1 MRKPLPFPK
10 TAKQL
15 KNGSNLPT
23 AAYAVQSSTAPY
35 SYAVSQKL
43 MLFRDSGVNAI
54 ESLMERRG
62 TFDYIILE
70 TSGLADPGN
79 IAPMFWVDDGLGSSI
94 YLDGIVTLVD
104 ARNILL
110 SLDETPAANSEED
123 HEGPHTTTAHLQIS
137 HADVIIIN
145 KSDAVKSSHLDDV
158 KERVQAIN
166 GMAKVHITQYAQVP
180 KLEDFLL
187 DLHAYDGLGSLDI
200 VSKGVHSHLDP
211 VKLPLSPLPTESLA
225 DAEERQS
232 QHSHYPSPFFPL
244 PNSHPW
250 NHGSGPYSGNPSFNL
265 TRPYG
270 LSRTQ

>member
-1 MRKPLPFPK
+1 
-10 TAKQL
+10 
-15 KNGSNLPT
+15 
-23 AAYAVQSSTAPY
+23 
-35 SYAVSQKL
+35 
-43 MLFRDSGVNAI
+43 
-54 ESLMERRG
+54 MERRG

-110 SLDETPAANSEED
+110 SLDETPVENSEED
-123 HEGPHTTTAHLQIS
+123 HEGPHTTTAYLQIS

-145 KSDAVKSSHLDDV
+145 KSDAVTSNQLDDV

-180 KLEDFLL
+180 RLEDFLL

-200 VSKGVHSHLDP
+200 ASDRVHSHLDP
-211 VKLPLSPLPTESLA
+211 VQSPLPPFVTELLA
-225 DAEERQS
+225 DAEERRS
-232 QHSHYPSPFFPL
+232 QHSHYQSPFFPL
-244 PNSHPW
+244 PNSHRW
-250 NHGSGPYSGNPSFNL
+250 NPGSGLYFGNPLFNAARPHSL
-265 TRPYG
+265 TR
-270 LSRTQ
+270 TQ

>member
-1 MRKPLPFPK
+1 
-10 TAKQL
+10 
-15 KNGSNLPT
+15 
-23 AAYAVQSSTAPY
+23 
-35 SYAVSQKL
+35 

-79 IAPMFWVDDGLGSSI
+79 IAPIFWVDDGLGSSI

-110 SLDETPAANSEED
+110 SLEETPATNSEED
-123 HEGPHTTTAHLQIS
+123 HEKPHATTAHLQIS

-145 KSDAVKSSHLDDV
+145 KSDAVKSSHLDNV

-200 VSKGVHSHLDP
+200 VSKGAHSHLDP
-211 VKLPLSPLPTESLA
+211 VKLHPSPLATELLA
-225 DAEERQS
+225 DAKDRQS
-232 QHSHYPSPFFPL
+232 QQSHYPSPFFPL
-244 PNSHPW
+244 PNSHP
-250 NHGSGPYSGNPSFNL
+250 
-265 TRPYG
+265 
-270 LSRTQ
+270 